1 MKDLAIANEE
11 NEVQA
16 HEVVQESR
24 RRQRATQTAQALAA
38 GAKPLACA
46 NCGMVTHCPWRLVRA
61 AKVTGRLKVLED
73 GAVAGI
79 AGFWVAVPVCDECHV
94 GPNTLKGH
102 FCRPEQAEHF
112 CRRAG
117 GSNIG
122 GR

>member
-1 MKDLAIANEE
+1 MGWMKDLAIAKEE
-11 NEVQA
+11 AQVKA
-16 HEVVQESR
+16 HEQVHELQ
-24 RRQRATQTAQALAA
+24 RRQRATEAAQALAA
-38 GAKPLACA
+38 GADALMCA
-46 NCGMVTHCPWRLVRA
+46 GCGQSTHCPWRLVREA
-61 AKVTGRLKVLED
+61 NPGPDRD
-73 GAVAGI
+73 FCAVAGVT
-79 AGFWVAVPVCDECHV
+79 GMWVAVPVCAECHF